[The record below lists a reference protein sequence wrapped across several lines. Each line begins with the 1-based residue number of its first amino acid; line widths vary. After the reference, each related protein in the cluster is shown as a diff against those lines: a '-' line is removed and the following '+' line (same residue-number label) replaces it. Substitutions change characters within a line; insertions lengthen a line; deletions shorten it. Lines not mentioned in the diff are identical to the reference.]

1 MQIHSDTKM
10 KYPSDSNTS
19 NPCPT
24 QNPDPKTKPLNL
36 KYEISRIG
44 LNNDEQL
51 YRNKQYVRSL
61 ALKIK
66 RSLE

>member
-1 MQIHSDTKM
+1 M

-19 NPCPT
+19 DPCPT
-24 QNPDPKTKPLNL
+24 EHIVPKTKTIPL

-44 LNNDEQL
+44 LNSDEQL